1 MKDVGSSPTGSP
13 KNYKDMV
20 TKNIPITFDLAKSW
34 YTSGNS
40 TLKSLALKAFT
51 EEELNNAIAN
61 RVKSFEE
68 LQNIDTI
75 SIPSVEPLNEAF
87 IAYAKLILLR
97 NSYVEGWPKEWINGI
112 QYAIRFDRMCSSPMI
127 SELKSIHS
135 ALTFPTCEMAYQFA
149 ETFKDLLVQAKE
161 VM

>member
-1 MKDVGSSPTGSP
+1 MI
-13 KNYKDMV
+13 
-20 TKNIPITFDLAKSW
+20 TKNIPITFALAQAW

-51 EEELNNAIAN
+51 EEELNSATTN

-68 LQNIDTI
+68 LQNIDTV
-75 SIPSVEPLNEAF
+75 SIPSVESLNEAF
-87 IAYAKLILLR
+87 VAYAKLILLR
-97 NSYVEGWPKEWINGI
+97 NKYVEGWPEDWLNDVK
-112 QYAIRFDRMCSSPMI
+112 YVIRFDRMCTSPKI
-127 SELKSIHS
+127 TQLKSIHS
-135 ALTFPTCEMAYQFA
+135 ALSFPTCEMAHQFV

>member
-1 MKDVGSSPTGSP
+1 
-13 KNYKDMV
+13 MV
-20 TKNIPITFDLAKSW
+20 TKNIPITFTLAKAW

-61 RVKSFEE
+61 RVKCFEE
-68 LQNIDTI
+68 LQDVGTV
-75 SIPSVEPLNEAF
+75 SIPSVESLNEAF

-97 NSYVEGWPKEWINGI
+97 NKYVEGWSKEWLNDVK
-112 QYAIRFDRMCSSPMI
+112 YAIRFDGGCSAPKI
-127 SELKSIHS
+127 STLISIHS
-135 ALTFPTCEMAYQFA
+135 ALTFPTCEMAHQFA

>member
-1 MKDVGSSPTGSP
+1 MI
-13 KNYKDMV
+13 
-20 TKNIPITFDLAKSW
+20 TKNIPITFALARAW

-51 EEELNNAIAN
+51 EEELNSAITK

-68 LQNIDTI
+68 LQNIETV
-75 SIPSVEPLNEAF
+75 SIPSVESLNEAF
-87 IAYAKLILLR
+87 VAYAKLILLR
-97 NSYVEGWPKEWINGI
+97 NSYVEGWPKEWLNDAK
-112 QYAIRFDRMCSSPMI
+112 YVIRFDGGSIPKI
-127 SELKSIHS
+127 STVRTIHS
-135 ALTFPTCEMAYQFA
+135 ALSFPTCEMAHQFA

>member
-1 MKDVGSSPTGSP
+1 MI
-13 KNYKDMV
+13 
-20 TKNIPITFDLAKSW
+20 TKNIPITFDLAKAW
-34 YTSGNS
+34 YKSGNS

-68 LQNIDTI
+68 LQNINTI
-75 SIPSVEPLNEAF
+75 SIPSIESLNEAF

-97 NSYVEGWPKEWINGI
+97 NSYVKGWPKEWLDDVK
-112 QYAIRFDRMCSSPMI
+112 YVIRFDGMCPSPKI
-127 SELKSIHS
+127 SALKSIRS
-135 ALTFPTCEMAYQFA
+135 ALSFPTCEMAHQFA

>member
-1 MKDVGSSPTGSP
+1 MI
-13 KNYKDMV
+13 
-20 TKNIPITFDLAKSW
+20 TKNIPITFTLAQAW

-51 EEELNNAIAN
+51 EEELNSTTTN

-68 LQNIDTI
+68 LQNIDTV
-75 SIPSVEPLNEAF
+75 SIPSVESLNEAF

-97 NSYVEGWPKEWINGI
+97 NKYVEGWPKEWLDDVKYI
-112 QYAIRFDRMCSSPMI
+112 IRFDRTCPVPKI
-127 SELKSIHS
+127 TQLRSIRS
-135 ALTFPTCEMAYQFA
+135 ALSFPTCEMAHQFA

>member
-1 MKDVGSSPTGSP
+1 MI
-13 KNYKDMV
+13 
-20 TKNIPITFDLAKSW
+20 TKNIPITFALAQAW

-51 EEELNNAIAN
+51 EEELNSATIN

-68 LQNIDTI
+68 LQNIDTV

-87 IAYAKLILLR
+87 VAYAKLILLR
-97 NSYVEGWPKEWINGI
+97 NSYVEGWPKEWLNDIK
-112 QYAIRFDRMCSSPMI
+112 YVIRFDRTCPSPKI
-127 SELKSIHS
+127 TSLRSIHS
-135 ALTFPTCEMAYQFA
+135 ALSFPTCEMAYQFA

>member
-1 MKDVGSSPTGSP
+1 
-13 KNYKDMV
+13 MV
-20 TKNIPITFDLAKSW
+20 TKNIPITFTLAQAW
-34 YTSGNS
+34 YKSGNS

-75 SIPSVEPLNEAF
+75 SIPSVESLNEAF

-97 NSYVEGWPKEWINGI
+97 NSYVKGWPKEWLNDVK
-112 QYAIRFDRMCSSPMI
+112 YAIRFDGECPVPKI
-127 SELKSIHS
+127 SQLISIHS
-135 ALTFPTCEMAYQFA
+135 ALTFPTCEMAHQFA

>member
-1 MKDVGSSPTGSP
+1 MI
-13 KNYKDMV
+13 

-68 LQNIDTI
+68 LQNIDTV
-75 SIPSVEPLNEAF
+75 SIPSVESLNEAF
-87 IAYAKLILLR
+87 VAYAKLILLR
-97 NSYVEGWPKEWINGI
+97 NSYVEGWPKEWLDDV
-112 QYAIRFDRMCSSPMI
+112 QYAIRFDRTCPSPKI
-127 SELKSIHS
+127 AGLRHIRS
-135 ALTFPTCEMAYQFA
+135 ALTFPTCEMAHQFA
-149 ETFKDLLVQAKE
+149 DTFKDLLAQARE